1 MVVGAWNGKLYFY
14 QNVGSAT
21 RPEFVAVEGRKSP
34 FDGIDVGRHAA
45 PVLVDLDGDFDL
57 DLIVGENKGRIF
69 FFNNTG
75 GSTARAEFTPRS
87 DGTGDASMFSDYT
100 ALNGN
105 VELDYIP
112 TLVDLDNDGAWRR
125 RPH

>member
-1 MVVGAWNGKLYFY
+1 MVLKRCPSFDEPRLLI
-14 QNVGSAT
+14 
-21 RPEFVAVEGRKSP
+21 SP
-34 FDGIDVGRHAA
+34 LAG
-45 PVLVDLDGDFDL
+45 DL

-87 DGTGDASMFSDYT
+87 DGTGDASMFSGYT
-100 ALNGN
+100 ALNGD

-112 TLVDLDNDGAWRR
+112 TLLDLDNDGAWRR
-125 RPH
+125 RPSRYFDPMTLLDHR